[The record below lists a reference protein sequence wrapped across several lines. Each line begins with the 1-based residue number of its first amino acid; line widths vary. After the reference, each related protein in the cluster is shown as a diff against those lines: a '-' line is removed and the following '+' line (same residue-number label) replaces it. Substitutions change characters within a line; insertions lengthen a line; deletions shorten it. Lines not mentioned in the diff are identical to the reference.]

1 MYHRRGEV
9 QRGSITGFP
18 LEPLLE
24 VGLWLDR
31 VAEMAI
37 GPRQGEVR
45 RRGLGPVLGRLGI
58 RLTDDEIE
66 AQLATL
72 PGWER
77 ADTKIHK
84 VFAFKDFVAAF
95 AFMGRVAD
103 LAEDRGHHPEWF
115 NVYNT
120 VEVWLT
126 THDASGLTAR
136 DFDLA
141 AAMDEVA

>member
-1 MYHRRGEV
+1 MP
-9 QRGSITGFP
+9 S
-18 LEPLLE
+18 
-24 VGLWLDR
+24 D
-31 VAEMAI
+31 
-37 GPRQGEVR
+37 
-45 RRGLGPVLGRLGI
+45 PVLGRLGI

-84 VFAFKDFVAAF
+84 VFAFEDFVAAF
-95 AFMGRVAD
+95 AFMGRVAE
-103 LAEDRGHHPEWF
+103 LAEGRGHHPEWF

-141 AAMDEVA
+141 AAMEEVV